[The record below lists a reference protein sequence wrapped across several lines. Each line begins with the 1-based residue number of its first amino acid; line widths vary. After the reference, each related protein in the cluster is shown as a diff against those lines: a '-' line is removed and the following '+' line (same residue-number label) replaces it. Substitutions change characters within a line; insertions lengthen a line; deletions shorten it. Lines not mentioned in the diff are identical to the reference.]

1 MHSFSFGWSVRYFW
15 RQLKAIYFRIC
26 VFMFFVMN
34 QLFISFSLR
43 VGAFVLFLGMSLS
56 WGGCTPPTPLDKE
69 AFVPPKPIVWGPY
82 HLKMGNDTLLYTIYH
97 KAAYE
102 HNPDEYSQSDST
114 TIRLVYPLIDSLV
127 NSAVRN
133 RINTQIKAI
142 LLQETHQY
150 KTVEERLEGFLA
162 EFRVHKKDMQEF
174 GLPSSNWAFDMQ
186 LSVLTNTPAVF
197 ALKIEQVEFTGGA
210 HANSWTSYKNY
221 HATSG
226 KELQLEDLFY
236 DNNQEAWMPLA
247 RAAFWEAWQEQDGQQ
262 QVGIVDHDTTN
273 FVLPPNFSI
282 GSNAL
287 HFYYN
292 PYELDAY
299 AITELTFSLSYTDL
313 LPFVDT
319 SVLPLEAAPIVY

>member
-1 MHSFSFGWSVRYFW
+1 MFLETAQGHLLSIRGLLSFT
-15 RQLKAIYFRIC
+15 
-26 VFMFFVMN
+26 MN
-34 QLFISFSLR
+34 QLFISVNLR
-43 VGAFVLFLGMSLS
+43 GAVVVLLLSMSLG
-56 WGGCTPPTPLDKE
+56 WGGCTPPTPLEKD
-69 AFVPPKPIVWGPY
+69 AFVPIKPIVWGPY
-82 HLKMGNDTLLYTIYH
+82 HLKMGKDTLLYTIYQ

-114 TIRLVYPLIDSLV
+114 TIRFKYPLVDSLV
-127 NSAVRN
+127 TSVVRD
-133 RINTQIKAI
+133 RINAQIKAV
-142 LLQETHQY
+142 LLQETRQY
-150 KTVEERLEGFLA
+150 KTVEERLEGFLT
-162 EFRVHKKDMQEF
+162 EFRLHKKDMKEF

-197 ALKIEQVEFTGGA
+197 VLRVDQVEFTGGA

-221 HATSG
+221 HALSG

-236 DNNQEAWMPLA
+236 DRNQEAWLPLA
-247 RAAFWEAWQEQDGQQ
+247 RAAFWKAWQEQDGEQPST
-262 QVGIVDHDTTN
+262 IVDRDTTN

-282 GSNAL
+282 GSEAL

-299 AITELTFSLSYTDL
+299 AITELSFSLSYTDL

-319 SVLPLEAAPIVY
+319 AILPLKAEPVVY